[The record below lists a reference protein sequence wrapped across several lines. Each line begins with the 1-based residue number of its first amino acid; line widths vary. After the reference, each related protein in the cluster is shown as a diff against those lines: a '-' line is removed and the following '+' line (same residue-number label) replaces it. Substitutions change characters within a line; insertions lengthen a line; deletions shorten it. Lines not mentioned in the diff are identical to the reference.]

1 MTKSMKSL
9 MMGAA
14 LAGLMAGNTAMAQ
27 SPSSSS
33 KSVSS
38 NPNLGHQVS
47 YVDKDKHACKG
58 QNSCKGKGG
67 CKAGDNGCK
76 GKNSCKGKGGCA
88 TDGSKPPPR
97 SSGHSRLI
105 ARAGNQPARAISFRG
120 LFSEVVSICQQIAL
134 TVLRNTASESACAFR
149 TTTTSSSRSRSA
161 TGLKSSRKISWS
173 MADARCTCSIRFSS
187 STAWCSTAS
196 RCTSARWSR

>member
-27 SPSSSS
+27 TGTSSAA
-33 KSVSS
+33 KAFSS

-47 YVDKDKHACKG
+47 YGDKDKHACKG

-67 CKAGDNGCK
+67 CKTGDNGCK

-88 TDGSKPPPR
+88 TDGSKPP
-97 SSGHSRLI
+97 
-105 ARAGNQPARAISFRG
+105 
-120 LFSEVVSICQQIAL
+120 
-134 TVLRNTASESACAFR
+134 SA
-149 TTTTSSSRSRSA
+149 
-161 TGLKSSRKISWS
+161 
-173 MADARCTCSIRFSS
+173 
-187 STAWCSTAS
+187 
-196 RCTSARWSR
+196 